1 MIAVIVFLLILID
14 NMHGIT
20 YKART
25 CNKKTLTTELVWLF
39 HILIMTYSI
48 LSPFILKDYI
58 SNLMFNVTMLL
69 SWFLFNKVN
78 GKAVCILSVLENKI
92 CENEEQIRVIP
103 TEYIVLIT
111 GIILYDIY
119 MLLRS

>member
-1 MIAVIVFLLILID
+1 MIAVLVFLLILID
-14 NMHGIT
+14 NKYGIT
-20 YKART
+20 HKARK

-69 SWFLFNKVN
+69 SWFLLNKVN
-78 GKAVCILSVLENKI
+78 GKAICILSALEDKI
-92 CENEEQIRVIP
+92 CENEQQTRVIP